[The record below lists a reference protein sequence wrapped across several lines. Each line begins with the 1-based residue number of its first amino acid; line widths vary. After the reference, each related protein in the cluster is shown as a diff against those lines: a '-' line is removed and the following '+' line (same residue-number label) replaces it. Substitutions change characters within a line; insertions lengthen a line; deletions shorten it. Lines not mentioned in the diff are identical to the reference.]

1 MHQNP
6 LGGFLQ
12 LCVPTSVLTVWL
24 EGDTRICMSTK
35 LTGKKQ
41 EHIVRTINWKS
52 PSLPHFEFPFL
63 FVSLSCFFLWI
74 CLHHH
79 TSVWSL
85 QLESL
90 IGKLEIL
97 DISLWMLNG
106 HLKNTT
112 MLNSP
117 YFSLS
122 ENTSVAEARWVVD
135 YISTQ
140 IHTYHEW
147 SACYS
152 QSLPRLHQALYSKF
166 SQPPNKLTTVLIF
179 FKDEKLNL
187 DTVGDFTQHDTAIAL
202 TCLHWNSGAFGY
214 KIPLLSLILY
224 HSQYLEKKLG

>member
-1 MHQNP
+1 
-6 LGGFLQ
+6 
-12 LCVPTSVLTVWL
+12 
-24 EGDTRICMSTK
+24 MSTK

-63 FVSLSCFFLWI
+63 FVSLSYFFLWI

-97 DISLWMLNG
+97 VISLWMLNG
-106 HLKNTT
+106 HLKSTT

-140 IHTYHEW
+140 IYTYH
-147 SACYS
+147 
-152 QSLPRLHQALYSKF
+152 
-166 SQPPNKLTTVLIF
+166 
-179 FKDEKLNL
+179 
-187 DTVGDFTQHDTAIAL
+187 
-202 TCLHWNSGAFGY
+202 
-214 KIPLLSLILY
+214 
-224 HSQYLEKKLG
+224 